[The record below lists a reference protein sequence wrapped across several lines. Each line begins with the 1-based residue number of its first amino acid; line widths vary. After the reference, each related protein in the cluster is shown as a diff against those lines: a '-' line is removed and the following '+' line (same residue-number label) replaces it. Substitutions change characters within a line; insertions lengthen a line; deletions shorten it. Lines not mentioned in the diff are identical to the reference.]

1 MARDVR
7 LVRAGGAE
15 FYVQV
20 SEVGDGGFTGP
31 VNVGVRDVLSFDGVR
46 EMVEGVCG
54 EFAGVWR
61 RVRPAEASVEFEV
74 GVAARSGK
82 LIGLLG
88 EGDGSARLKVSM
100 TWRAGGEAGEVD
112 AGDGDG
118 DEG

>member
-100 TWRAGGEAGEVD
+100 TWRAGGE
-112 AGDGDG
+112 
-118 DEG
+118 